1 MAVDYSA
8 RKLTYAD
15 YEQIPNDGMRH
26 EIIDGIHYVTP
37 APARRHQYFLARLT
51 ARLFTFAEERRLGQ
65 VYAAPFDVLFSDY
78 DIVQPDLV
86 FVSNERLGVLN
97 DKNAQGAPD
106 LVVEVLSPS
115 TRRRD
120 QTIKRRL
127 YERDGVQEYWVVD
140 PERGT
145 VAVHRRSGTGFA
157 KAMELAAAAGDRLE
171 TPLLPGFA
179 LPLRDLFAEP

>member
-15 YEQIPNDGMRH
+15 YEQIPEDGMRH
-26 EIIDGIHYVTP
+26 EIIDGVHYVTP
-37 APARRHQYFLARLT
+37 APTRRHQYLLAKLT

-65 VYAAPFDVLFSDY
+65 VYAAPFDVLFSDH

-86 FVSNERLGVLN
+86 FFSNERLGALN

-106 LVVEVLSPS
+106 LAIEVLSPS

-120 QTIKRRL
+120 LMLKRRL
-127 YERDGVQEYWVVD
+127 YERDGVREYWVVD

-145 VAVHRRSGTGFA
+145 VAVHRRSGDGFA
-157 KAMELAAAAGDRLE
+157 KAIDLAAAGDRLE

-179 LPLRDLFAEP
+179 LPLRDLFAEL